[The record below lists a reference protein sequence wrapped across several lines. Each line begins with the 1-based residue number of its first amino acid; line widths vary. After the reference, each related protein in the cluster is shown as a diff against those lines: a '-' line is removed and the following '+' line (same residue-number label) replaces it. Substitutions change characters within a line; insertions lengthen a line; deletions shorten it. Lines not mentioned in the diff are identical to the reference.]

1 MCGIVG
7 IAKANSKRLEKPLN
21 QMVDALY
28 HRGPDDSGTYHFL
41 NCSLGHAR
49 LSIVDLNT
57 GQQPMIG
64 SNSKTGIVFNGEIYG
79 FKEIKNNLLN
89 DFQFRTSSDTEVIL
103 ALYSKY
109 GSHFLEKLPGA
120 FSFALW
126 DENRQELICARD
138 RFGEK
143 PFYYAFGKNN
153 EFIFASEI
161 KAIVSSGLVEPVL
174 DTNALA
180 YYFKNLYIDPNNTIY
195 KNIFTLPPA
204 HKLSYKNQSLKIE
217 KYWNLP
223 QPNNNI
229 AFDEAVTKFSELFKK
244 SVSRQLIADVP
255 VAAFLSGGLDST
267 SIVAMAREVNPQ
279 INVFSF
285 KFGDTIN
292 EVPIAKKTAKKYNL
306 QLTELDASNYDLVS
320 ILENMQSVYDEP
332 FADSS
337 NIPTF
342 LLSKEA
348 AKHSKVVLT
357 GDGGDELM
365 GGYSWYFPLEKLSK
379 RLNNNDLLFSLFYF
393 TKIRLSQVFK
403 NKTNLYRQN
412 LYNIKDLRKKGISE
426 FHFHQ
431 QHVFND
437 AEILRLLKK
446 DFQYNKPSGFNL
458 TNTANDAI
466 YMDLVDYMP
475 GDILV
480 KIDRASMANSLE
492 LRAPFLDIELAEFCI
507 SLPSD
512 FKIDSRI
519 SKKILRKS
527 FEHLWLEEVKTT
539 KKQGFGAPG

>member
-1 MCGIVG
+1 
-7 IAKANSKRLEKPLN
+7 
-21 QMVDALY
+21 
-28 HRGPDDSGTYHFL
+28 
-41 NCSLGHAR
+41 
-49 LSIVDLNT
+49 
-57 GQQPMIG
+57 
-64 SNSKTGIVFNGEIYG
+64 
-79 FKEIKNNLLN
+79 
-89 DFQFRTSSDTEVIL
+89 
-103 ALYSKY
+103 
-109 GSHFLEKLPGA
+109 
-120 FSFALW
+120 
-126 DENRQELICARD
+126 
-138 RFGEK
+138 
-143 PFYYAFGKNN
+143 
-153 EFIFASEI
+153 
-161 KAIVSSGLVEPVL
+161 VSSGLVEPVL

-539 KKQGFGAPG
+539 KKQGFGAPVDDWLKTKPFQQILKDYLHSPSGKIYQFVNYNAAQKYLNINNYKTWTLLNLAIWFEKHNFTLDGK